1 MQNKNFFTKTRW
13 LVTIILLL
21 TLSVTQMWAVK
32 VLDFDFSDKDAS
44 VLSGWPTSSSAEA
57 NTKTYTLTNSYTFSL
72 ATDVYLGSYNSV
84 EYLMVKK
91 GAYLGLP
98 AIANYKLTGVTISN
112 SSECSTSVKVAVCT
126 SSAGSTAVSGGSA
139 KTFSTKGSTYTY
151 TLSSTSANTVYYLY
165 VTSANCQIIDIT
177 LTYTATSK
185 FKVTFN
191 AGNGTCG
198 SASLTESSIG
208 SGVTLPSASP
218 IASCSSDY
226 TFMGWATAA
235 VEDEDEEPEMYFAG
249 NVFYPESDCTLY
261 AVYVTGKTATNSYRL
276 ISNKAQLQS
285 GENYVIEAYTGGS
298 DYAIKAAIKSSNYID
313 YKDISDEFSG
323 TIYSEDTPDNNIV
336 WTITKSNETT
346 VSLYN
351 SANSKYLYINT
362 SSPYY
367 LQLNASSKTF
377 TLENEDHGE
386 SYSNTFAF
394 KSSNKYIYY
403 DASSEYFSSQ
413 ASSNKNLYVYKRIY
427 SGTFNTSPVCASCGS
442 DPTVTAASLN
452 GSITSTQIP
461 VQCASGISN
470 IGGAGCSL
478 TSYGFVWAPSATTT
492 TPTLD
497 NSNHEVGT
505 SIAASTAFNYT
516 ITGLTPNTEYAIRP
530 YATNGHGTAYG
541 SAYTVTTLQR
551 YAISYN
557 NNGGSN
563 SMDGAYKD
571 HGVAFALPSTAG
583 SMTKTG
589 YHATGWLLGSSSGT
603 HYDLSGSYTTNA
615 AATFYVEWTAN
626 TYQVAFDKNG
636 GTGSMS
642 NETGFTYG
650 ESKALTAC
658 SFTAPAHK
666 YFIGWNTD
674 KDATTALYT
683 DGQSVSNLTTTH
695 NGTVTLYAIWKDHTF
710 TNYRTVCCTEMGTI
724 NNSLTLTQGGNSV
737 TISGWTYN
745 DASSTKPAESN
756 LASYTVRMYKKNGAS
771 WDLVSG
777 TASGG
782 SAGTAGTRT
791 GIATNSKSVTF
802 TGLVVESEYKFTI
815 EGIGAAGYCDI
826 EETEITS
833 INSTDVSS
841 TPFKFRYSIYID
853 NGSNSGWA
861 HHYIE
866 PTGNTDEGS
875 VDITLSGPVDYYQFK
890 IAGGYSGWWGQTG
903 DSKYTTGG
911 SEWTLNGSN
920 NVKMQTWIGGT
931 YTFTVDYS
939 GTTNPKVT
947 ITYPSANQDAGN
959 IVYWDASVVANWDHL
974 YFRVG
979 TDANANASSDCKVNA
994 QKVPGTDNFYKVTT
1008 ASFSGLSAWAITNNC
1023 GWTGSN
1029 TNGVYKTNT
1038 DDSYAITL
1046 SSEYQ
1051 DYAVDATGVTLVP
1064 YGAGTMGTYSH
1075 DNNCRFYTVTK
1086 TDGMLTHNVS
1096 LNSPAHGTLLV
1107 TYTNTSGTAGQTVT
1121 EGNDADLAHR
1131 CILTI
1136 TATPDN
1142 GYTCSSLTVNGS
1154 DFTSGNTHILSADA
1168 EVEATFVAQ
1177 TSTVTLDNNDAT
1189 SGSQQ
1194 TVTATYDAAMPLV
1207 TTAVGTPAVAAISR
1221 TGYTFN
1227 GWWDATSGGNQYYT
1241 YNSGT
1246 GAIASARMWDKTGA
1260 QTLKAQWTVNQYTLT
1275 WDLQGGTV
1283 TTAGTG
1289 AAAAATGTPSSSQ
1302 DYGTALTAPVVTK
1315 TGYNFNVWSPSVA
1328 GTMPAENTTY
1338 TATWT
1343 AQVYDIT
1350 YKDQGDNAYS
1360 GNVTAGVPTGAPTT
1374 HTYGSAT
1381 ALVNGVKAGYRF
1393 DGWFTDASCTVSA
1406 GSSIG
1411 ATAVTADF
1419 TLYAKWTAVYTVTW
1433 SVNGDTWATGVVDGN
1448 TYVPSGSKV
1457 SALPTAPTS
1466 SDCDDAKV
1474 FVGWRATAIVG
1485 TSAGNPGSIFT
1496 TRAASPA
1503 ITANTTF
1510 YAVFADVSGGNSL
1523 TLTFPDDNSE
1533 NNGLSN
1539 YTSTWTAKAG
1549 TFEFSIVNFNNNNWG
1564 GSWTFI
1570 KCGRKDYASVAS
1582 ITTGSDIDFR
1592 VDSVLIAISSIT
1604 ASQVNSAKLQI
1615 SSASDFGTTTD
1626 MDIPQSSGIQRLKI
1640 ASPATDKYYRIK
1652 FDCQANSNG
1661 FIQVNSVVFKQNLD
1675 TANYVTSCASCD
1687 ADATYT
1693 NTTPTVSD
1701 IDCTGATLTME
1712 DGLATVGAD
1721 GCHISDYGF
1730 VIGTADNPAIGGV
1743 GVTKYQVG
1751 TSDPTT
1757 GTDFSYDATGLTKGT
1772 HYYIRAY
1779 ATNRHGTA
1787 YSSSTNFWTK
1797 NVSSIAITTAPTKT
1811 NYLVG
1816 ETFNAT
1822 GMVVTATMA
1831 DDSEEDVT
1839 EDVTYSSSALTAGA
1853 NQDFAINYSLCET
1866 DKSVNQKI
1874 NVYTLTVV
1882 EGTNPSYGVAS
1893 GSVNIVS
1900 ITGLGEHKTYSLTV
1914 TSSNATAVDNG
1925 DNTWTITNPTGN
1937 VTVTV
1942 NYRDAEQ
1949 VKVYYK
1955 VDGVTVTGL
1964 TQDVYESETTT
1975 LPTASQLATAMTAQ
1989 SMDIPDDDYPN
2000 FWGWSETEFP
2010 AQAAEPTIV
2019 TGTPT
2024 ISAEKIYY
2032 AVYTNMTKK
2041 QILPSNFSGTYSV
2054 NDGAQTYDGVGYY
2067 ISNICLYSSKIQ
2079 FRNYPGYLYSTSA
2092 LQYIKKI
2099 EITGLDLVVNACSD
2113 NAGTLDGDAITPT
2126 GTAPYVYTFPAS
2138 KQYFKIKGKGG
2149 TDKVSLIEIFYANA
2163 TVYYMTQ
2170 FCATK
2175 ITLTQNNPSNGT
2187 VAFSRSS
2194 LATCGSDKNVSLT
2207 ITPALGYQLTGWTV
2221 NTTSGYADAKT
2232 TSPAVVTNNNNST
2245 VQNITLTFA
2254 QDANKDYDVTATF
2267 GLMTVSSWT
2276 WTHNSAAI
2284 PDPLNL
2290 YVGQSARLDVAYT
2303 PAGVDA
2309 SKKTYTRNKDDA
2321 YINWVGAQQAT
2332 YSTISGK
2339 ASTGENTTAVTFTHA
2354 DGPSTTVNV
2363 KVLSLPSVHFVDN
2376 VHNESFSD
2384 VVATL
2389 SDNALSPTKTTPTH
2403 ADYDG
2408 STLNTCEEQH
2418 LHLVGWIREDWPA
2431 LVTYMNGGAQPN
2443 TAAITGAGNDGSG
2456 NAYFFAPGVSINTLT
2471 FNGVTFYAVW
2481 AKVE

>member
-1 MQNKNFFTKTRW
+1 MQNANFITKTRW

-21 TLSVTQMWAVK
+21 SLGIGSAWGADPTATFNFASTDQWNTWGITPRGSSGSGVDLDDDNDYAFSVNDVTMTFTDGSSTVCRCWTASGGTEFRFYSGSTVT
-32 VLDFDFSDKDAS
+32 FSVSSSYKIKSVYFNSKSSMSVSSPTGGSWSTNTWSPAS
-44 VLSGWPTSSSAEA
+44 ETAPTS
-57 NTKTYTLTNSYTFSL
+57 
-72 ATDVYLGSYNSV
+72 
-84 EYLMVKK
+84 
-91 GAYLGLP
+91 
-98 AIANYKLTGVTISN
+98 VTISA
-112 SSECSTSVKVAVCT
+112 S
-126 SSAGSTAVSGGSA
+126 GSA
-139 KTFSTKGSTYTY
+139 KWTSVTVTYA
-151 TLSSTSANTVYYLY
+151 AN
-165 VTSANCQIIDIT
+165 
-177 LTYTATSK
+177 
-185 FKVTFN
+185 
-191 AGNGTCG
+191 
-198 SASLTESSIG
+198 
-208 SGVTLPSASP
+208 
-218 IASCSSDY
+218 
-226 TFMGWATAA
+226 
-235 VEDEDEEPEMYFAG
+235 
-249 NVFYPESDCTLY
+249 
-261 AVYVTGKTATNSYRL
+261 
-276 ISNKAQLQS
+276 
-285 GENYVIEAYTGGS
+285 
-298 DYAIKAAIKSSNYID
+298 
-313 YKDISDEFSG
+313 
-323 TIYSEDTPDNNIV
+323 
-336 WTITKSNETT
+336 
-346 VSLYN
+346 
-351 SANSKYLYINT
+351 
-362 SSPYY
+362 
-367 LQLNASSKTF
+367 
-377 TLENEDHGE
+377 
-386 SYSNTFAF
+386 
-394 KSSNKYIYY
+394 
-403 DASSEYFSSQ
+403 
-413 ASSNKNLYVYKRIY
+413 
-427 SGTFNTSPVCASCGS
+427 ASCGS
-442 DPTVTAASLN
+442 DPTVTAASNN
-452 GSITSTQIP
+452 GSVSSTSIP

-470 IGGAGCSL
+470 IGGAGCSI
-478 TSYGFVWAPSATTT
+478 TSYGFAWAPSATTT
-492 TPTLD
+492 SPTTS
-497 NSNHEVGT
+497 NSSYEVGT
-505 SIAASTAFNYT
+505 SYASTGTAFNYT
-516 ITGLTPNTEYAIRP
+516 ITGLNPNTSYSIRP

-541 SAYTVTTLQR
+541 TVYTVTTLQR
-551 YAISYN
+551 YNITYN
-557 NNGGSN
+557 NNGGSGN
-563 SMDGAYKD
+563 MDAATKD
-571 HGVAFALPSTAG
+571 HGVAFALPANAG

-603 HYDLSGSYTTNA
+603 HYDLSGSYITNE

-683 DGQSVSNLTTTH
+683 DGQSVSNLTSTH

-710 TNYRTVCCTEMGTI
+710 TNYRTVCCTKLGDIDGTA
-724 NNSLTLTQGGNSV
+724 TLTQGGNSV
-737 TISGWTYN
+737 TISEWSTVGN
-745 DASSTKPAESN
+745 AS
-756 LASYTVRMYKKNGAS
+756 SYTVKLYKKNGAS

-777 TASGG
+777 SAANG

-791 GIATNSKSVTF
+791 GILEASKSVTY
-802 TGLVVESEYKFTI
+802 TGLEVESEYKFSITA
-815 EGIGAAGYCDI
+815 IGNGSTYCDGD
-826 EETEITS
+826 ETDVDE

-861 HHYIE
+861 HHYITS
-866 PTGNTDEGS
+866 TGNTDEGS
-875 VDITLSGPVDYYQFK
+875 VDITLSGPIDYYQFK

-911 SEWTLNGSN
+911 TEWTLNGSN

-947 ITYPSANQDAGN
+947 ITYPSANQSAGN

-974 YFRVG
+974 HFRVG
-979 TDANANASSDCKVNA
+979 TDADANASSDCKTNA

-1008 ASFSGLSAWAITNNC
+1008 ASFTGMRVWAIANKE

-1038 DDSYAITL
+1038 GDEHAITL

-1051 DYAVDATGVTLVP
+1051 DYVVDATGVTLVP
-1064 YGAGTMGTYSH
+1064 YGTGSMGSQSH

-1096 LNSPAHGTLLV
+1096 LNSPDHGTLLV

-1177 TSTVTLDNNDAT
+1177 TSTVTLDNNSAT

-1194 TVTATYDAAMPLV
+1194 TVTATYDAAMPLK
-1207 TTAVGTPAVAAISR
+1207 TTADGTPAVAAISR

-1227 GWWDATSGGNQYYT
+1227 GWWDNTSGGTQYYT
-1241 YNSGT
+1241 YNAGT

-1289 AAAAATGTPSSSQ
+1289 AAVNATGTPSSSVN
-1302 DYGTALTAPVVTK
+1302 YGTSLTAPVVTK
-1315 TGYNFNVWSPSVA
+1315 TGYDFNVWSPSVA

-1343 AQVYDIT
+1343 AQVYNIT

-1360 GNVTAGVPTGAPTT
+1360 GNATAGVPTGAPTT

-1381 ALVNGVKAGYRF
+1381 ALVNGVKDGYRF

-1411 ATAVTADF
+1411 ATAKTADF
-1419 TLYAKWTAVYTVTW
+1419 TLYAKWTQVYTVTW
-1433 SVNGDTWATGVVDGN
+1433 SVNGDTWSSGVVDGN
-1448 TYVPSGSKV
+1448 TYVVNGEKV
-1457 SALPTAPTS
+1457 SALPTAPTT
-1466 SDCDDAKV
+1466 SDCDDSKV
-1474 FVGWRATAIVG
+1474 FVGWRATAIAG
-1485 TSAGNPGSIFT
+1485 TSAGDPGSIFT
-1496 TRAASPA
+1496 TQAGSPA

-1523 TLTFPDDNSE
+1523 TLTFPDDNNSS
-1533 NNGLSN
+1533 NGLTSN
-1539 YTSTWTAKAG
+1539 QYTSTWTAKAG
-1549 TFEFSIVNFNNNNWG
+1549 TFEFSIENFNNNNWG
-1564 GSWTFI
+1564 GSWTYI
-1570 KCGRKDYASVAS
+1570 KCGRNGSASVAS

-1592 VDSVLIAISSIT
+1592 VDSVLVKLENIT
-1604 ASQVNSAKLQI
+1604 ASKVNSAKLQI
-1615 SSASDFGTTTD
+1615 SSASNFATTTD
-1626 MDIPQSSGIQRLKI
+1626 MDIPQFSGMQRLKI
-1640 ASPATDKYYRIK
+1640 ASPATDKYYRIVY
-1652 FDCQANSNG
+1652 DCASNTSNG
-1661 FIQVNSVVFKQNLD
+1661 FVSISKVVFKQNFD

-1701 IDCTGATLTME
+1701 IGCTGATLTME
-1712 DGLATVGAD
+1712 DGLATVGAN
-1721 GCHISDYGF
+1721 GCHVSDYGF
-1730 VIGTADNPAIGGV
+1730 VIGTADNPAIGGS
-1743 GVTKYQVG
+1743 GVTKLQVG
-1751 TSDPTT
+1751 TSDPTI
-1757 GTDFSYDATGLTKGT
+1757 GEDFSYDATSLTKGT

-1787 YSSSTNFWTK
+1787 YSTSTNFWTK
-1797 NVSSIAITTAPTKT
+1797 DVSSIAITTAPTKT

-1816 ETFNAT
+1816 ETFDAT

-1831 DDSEEDVT
+1831 SGATENVT
-1839 EDVTYSSSALTAGA
+1839 GDVTYSTSALTAGA
-1853 NQDFAINYSLCET
+1853 SQNFAINYSLCST
-1866 DKSVNQKI
+1866 DKSVNQVI
-1874 NVYTLTVV
+1874 NVYTLTVT
-1882 EGTNPSYGVAS
+1882 EGTNPTYGTAS
-1893 GSVNIVS
+1893 SSGNVVS
-1900 ITGLGEHKTYSLTV
+1900 ITGLGEHKTYTLTV

-1925 DNTWTITNPTGN
+1925 DNTWTIINPTGN

-1942 NYRDAEQ
+1942 NYRDAAQ

-1975 LPTASQLATAMTAQ
+1975 LPTASELATAMTAQ
-1989 SMDIPDDDYPN
+1989 SMDTPDDDYPN
-2000 FWGWSETEFP
+2000 FYGWSETEFP
-2010 AQAAEPTIV
+2010 AQTAVPTIV

-2024 ISAEKIYY
+2024 ISAEKTYY
-2032 AVYTNMTKK
+2032 AVYTNLTKK

-2054 NDGAQTYDGVGYY
+2054 NDGAQTYDGVGYNV
-2067 ISNICLYSSKIQ
+2067 SNICLQSSKIQ
-2079 FRNYPGYLYSTSA
+2079 FRNSPGYLYSTSA
-2092 LQYIKKI
+2092 LQYIQKI
-2099 EITGLDLVVNACSD
+2099 EITGLDLIVNACSD
-2113 NAGTLDGDAITPT
+2113 NAGTLDGDAITPS

-2175 ITLTQNNPSNGT
+2175 VTLTKNSPSNGT
-2187 VAFSRSS
+2187 VEFGRSS
-2194 LATCGSDKNVSLT
+2194 LATCNSDKDVSLT
-2207 ITPALGYQLTGWTV
+2207 ITPDLGYQLTSWTV
-2221 NTTSGYADAKT
+2221 ATGDGKVAAKT
-2232 TSPAVVTNNNNST
+2232 TSPAVATNNNSSA

-2254 QDANKDYDVTATF
+2254 QDADGNYDVTAAF
-2267 GLMTVSSWT
+2267 GLMTPTGCT
-2276 WTHNSAAI
+2276 WTYNSADVPNPI
-2284 PDPLNL
+2284 NL
-2290 YVGQSARLDVAYT
+2290 YVGQTAALVATYT
-2303 PAGVDA
+2303 PGGLVNSQKDYDVVK
-2309 SKKTYTRNKDDA
+2309 SDGLTQVSKTY
-2321 YINWVGAQQAT
+2321 
-2332 YSTISGK
+2332 
-2339 ASTGENTTAVTFTHA
+2339 AVTNPTYTFRA
-2354 DGPSTTVNV
+2354 DAAMDDGTVVLTNKINSSVTTTVHV
-2363 KVLSLPSVHFVDN
+2363 HVDPLPRVHFVDI
-2376 VHNESFSD
+2376 VHGKEFAD
-2384 VVATL
+2384 VVATIA
-2389 SDNALSPTKTTPTH
+2389 DNTLNPNKTTKTSV
-2403 ADYDG
+2403 DWSG
-2408 STLNTCEEQH
+2408 SNLNTCEEDH
-2418 LHLVGWIREDWPA
+2418 WHLVGWIREDWPA
-2431 LVTYMNGGAQPN
+2431 LVSYLAGGDKPN

-2456 NAYFFAPGVSINTLT
+2456 NAYFFAPGAAINVLT